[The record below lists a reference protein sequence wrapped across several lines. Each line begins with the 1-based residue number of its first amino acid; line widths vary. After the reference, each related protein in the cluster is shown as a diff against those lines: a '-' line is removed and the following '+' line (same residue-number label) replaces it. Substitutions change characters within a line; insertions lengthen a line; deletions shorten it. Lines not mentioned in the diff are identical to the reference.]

1 MSARSYIIDD
11 REKKTFLLD
20 REVLVSE
27 DILRKEMARIF
38 GHC

>member
-1 MSARSYIIDD
+1 MSVRSFIVDD

-27 DILRKEMARIF
+27 DVLRT
-38 GHC
+38 